1 MKKYILIFAASN
13 KTNKLN
19 RVRHTITTVKIMR
32 TSKINIGAKVFNKKN
47 QEGTITSIITKSTG
61 YVEVTYLNGVV
72 KKEMAFNLT
81 DENGESLKAA
91 PKAKAKK
98 PVTLTK
104 EEKIQIWKKDILL
117 VNNRTMYNVTIV
129 ELCVNELTNKRSDN
143 EFYNCLIDT
152 FFKAYFGKAKVSEKQ
167 AYHLAKFIVENDK

>member
-81 DENGESLKAA
+81 DENGESLKTT
-91 PKAKAKK
+91 PKTKK
-98 PVTLTK
+98 HTMSISDKIESTK
-104 EEKIQIWKKDILL
+104 NGLL
-117 VNNRTMYNVTIV
+117 DANTRYNQSLLDAYMSALNKV
-129 ELCVNELTNKRSDN
+129 ETDN
-143 EFYNCLIDT
+143 QFINSLIDT
-152 FFKAYFGKAKVSEKQ
+152 FARTINGQGRISEKQ
-167 AYHLAKFIVENDK
+167 AYYLAKFMVENNI